1 MAKLPWNHN
10 FMLIRKIK
18 DKNIKFFYTN
28 EAANGNVSKIVLN
41 YQININLTD
50 R

>member
-1 MAKLPWNHN
+1 
-10 FMLIRKIK
+10 MLLGKIR
-18 DKNIKFFYTN
+18 DKNIRFFYTN
-28 EAANGNVSKIVLN
+28 EDANGNVSKTVLN